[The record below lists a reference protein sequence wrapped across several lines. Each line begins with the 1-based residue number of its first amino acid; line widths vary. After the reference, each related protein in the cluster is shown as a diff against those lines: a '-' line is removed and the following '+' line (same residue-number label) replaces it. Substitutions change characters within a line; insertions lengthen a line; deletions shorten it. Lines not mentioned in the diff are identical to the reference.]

1 MSTALITGGS
11 GHVGA
16 NLVRELTKRD
26 FNIKCIDFDGDHR
39 AFEGYDVELI
49 KGSITDIESIDTA
62 FKNVDVVFHTAAVI
76 SLVRK
81 DRDIIRSV
89 NVAGTRNVCELSL
102 RHGVK
107 KLIHFSSVD
116 AFVREP
122 LDEAL
127 LEDRP
132 LVTDSD
138 AVPYDLSKADAQ
150 RIVYEYCE
158 KGLDASIIH
167 PSGIFGPND
176 FKPSLFGQ
184 EFINIANGKRPYTV
198 NVGYDYVD
206 VRDLCTTAINCIEKG
221 ESKQN
226 YIVGGNYI
234 DFVGI
239 AEVISDKL
247 NKQLIKKKNTEFKI
261 NNTEKTIL
269 EKMINNPG
277 KVFSRIDIGNLIK
290 IDKERS
296 IDVIITRLRK
306 KIEKNPKNPKYLQT
320 IRGSGY
326 VLWVE

>member
-1 MSTALITGGS
+1 MNVLG
-11 GHVGA
+11 
-16 NLVRELTKRD
+16 TK
-26 FNIKCIDFDGDHR
+26 
-39 AFEGYDVELI
+39 
-49 KGSITDIESIDTA
+49 
-62 FKNVDVVFHTAAVI
+62 
-76 SLVRK
+76 
-81 DRDIIRSV
+81 
-89 NVAGTRNVCELSL
+89 NVCELSL

-122 LDEAL
+122 LDQAL

-132 LVTDSD
+132 LVTDPN

-150 RIVYEYCE
+150 RIVYDYCE

-184 EFINIANGKRPYTV
+184 EIINIANGKRPFTV

-206 VRDLCTTAINCIEKG
+206 VRDLCLTAINCVEKG

-239 AEVISDKL
+239 GEIMSKKL
-247 NKQLIKKKNTEFKI
+247 NKKLIRGTLPFFFAYLSIPSSYLKSLFFNKPRSATVDSIHTVKVQNKIIPSTLAKETLDHKPRPVDETINDIVDFFQKRDLIK
-261 NNTEKTIL
+261 
-269 EKMINNPG
+269 
-277 KVFSRIDIGNLIK
+277 
-290 IDKERS
+290 
-296 IDVIITRLRK
+296 
-306 KIEKNPKNPKYLQT
+306 
-320 IRGSGY
+320 
-326 VLWVE
+326 

>member
-16 NLVRELTKRD
+16 NLVRELTKQD
-26 FNIKCIDFDGDHR
+26 FKISCIDFDGDHR

-62 FKNVDVVFHTAAVI
+62 FKDVDVVFHTAAVI

-89 NVAGTRNVCELSL
+89 NVAGTKNVCELSL

-206 VRDLCTTAINCIEKG
+206 VRDLCTAAINCIEKG
-221 ESKQN
+221 ELKQN

-247 NKQLIKKKNTEFKI
+247 NKQLVKSTLPFFFIY
-261 NNTEKTIL
+261 L
-269 EKMINNPG
+269 SLP
-277 KVFSRIDIGNLIK
+277 S
-290 IDKERS
+290 S
-296 IDVIITRLRK
+296 
-306 KIEKNPKNPKYLQT
+306 YLQALFFNKPRSATLDSIHTVKVQNKLIPSNLAKEMLDHRPRPVNET
-320 IRGSGY
+320 INDTVEFFQKRG
-326 VLWVE
+326 LIN

>member
-26 FNIKCIDFDGDHR
+26 FKIKCIDFDGDHR

-122 LDEAL
+122 LDEEL

-247 NKQLIKKKNTEFKI
+247 NKKLVKGTLPFFFVYLSLPSSYLQALFFNKPRSATLDSIHTVKVQNKLIPSNLAKEMLDHRPRPVNETINDTVEFFQKRGLIK
-261 NNTEKTIL
+261 
-269 EKMINNPG
+269 
-277 KVFSRIDIGNLIK
+277 
-290 IDKERS
+290 
-296 IDVIITRLRK
+296 
-306 KIEKNPKNPKYLQT
+306 
-320 IRGSGY
+320 
-326 VLWVE
+326 

>member
-206 VRDLCTTAINCIEKG
+206 VRDLCTAAINCIEKG

-247 NKQLIKKKNTEFKI
+247 NKQLVKGTLPFFFDYLSRPSSYLQALFFNKPRSATLDSIHTVKVQNKLIPSNLAKEMLDHRPRPVNETINDTVEFFQKR
-261 NNTEKTIL
+261 
-269 EKMINNPG
+269 G
-277 KVFSRIDIGNLIK
+277 LIK
-290 IDKERS
+290 
-296 IDVIITRLRK
+296 
-306 KIEKNPKNPKYLQT
+306 
-320 IRGSGY
+320 
-326 VLWVE
+326 

>member
-16 NLVRELTKRD
+16 NLVRELTKQNFKVR
-26 FNIKCIDFDGDHR
+26 CIDFDGDHR

-49 KGSITDIESIDTA
+49 KGNITNIESIEAA
-62 FKNVDVVFHTAAVI
+62 FKGVDIVFHTAAVI

-81 DRDIIRSV
+81 DRNIIRSV
-89 NVAGTRNVCELSL
+89 NVTGTKNVCELSL
-102 RHGVK
+102 KYGIK

-116 AFVREP
+116 AFIREP
-122 LDEAL
+122 VDQEL

-132 LVTDSD
+132 LVTDRG

-150 RIVYEYCE
+150 RIVYDYCE

-198 NVGYDYVD
+198 NIGYDYVD
-206 VRDLCTTAINCIEKG
+206 VRDLCTTAITCVEKG

-234 DFVGI
+234 DFVAIG
-239 AEVISDKL
+239 EVMSRKL
-247 NKQLIKKKNTEFKI
+247 NKQLIKGTLPFFFVY
-261 NNTEKTIL
+261 L
-269 EKMINNPG
+269 SLP
-277 KVFSRIDIGNLIK
+277 S
-290 IDKERS
+290 S
-296 IDVIITRLRK
+296 
-306 KIEKNPKNPKYLQT
+306 YLQALFFNKPRSATLDSIHTVKVQNKLIPGHLAKEVLDHKPRPIEET
-320 IRGSGY
+320 IYDTVEFFQKRGL
-326 VLWVE
+326 VN

>member
-1 MSTALITGGS
+1 MNTALITGGS

-16 NLVRELTKRD
+16 NLVRELTKKN
-26 FNIKCIDFDGDHR
+26 FKIKCIDFDKDHR

-49 KGSITDIESIDTA
+49 KGNIANIESIDAA
-62 FKNVDVVFHTAAVI
+62 FKDVDVVFHTAALI

-81 DRDIIRSV
+81 DKDIIRSV
-89 NVAGTRNVCELSL
+89 NVVGTKNVCELSL
-102 RHGVK
+102 KHNVK

-122 LDEAL
+122 LDKAL

-132 LVTDSD
+132 LVTDPN

-150 RIVYEYCE
+150 RIVYDYCE

-184 EFINIANGKRPYTV
+184 EFINIANGKRSYTV

-206 VRDLCTTAINCIEKG
+206 VRDLCTTAINCVEKG

-239 AEVISDKL
+239 GEMMSKKL
-247 NKQLIKKKNTEFKI
+247 NKQLIKGTLPFFFAYLSLPSSYLKALFFNKPRSATIDSIHTVKVQNKLIPSKLAKEILSHRPRPVDETINDTVEFFQKR
-261 NNTEKTIL
+261 
-269 EKMINNPG
+269 G
-277 KVFSRIDIGNLIK
+277 LIK
-290 IDKERS
+290 
-296 IDVIITRLRK
+296 
-306 KIEKNPKNPKYLQT
+306 
-320 IRGSGY
+320 
-326 VLWVE
+326 

>member
-1 MSTALITGGS
+1 MNTALITGGS

-16 NLVRELTKRD
+16 NLVRELTKKN
-26 FNIKCIDFDGDHR
+26 FKIKCIDFDRDHR

-49 KGSITDIESIDTA
+49 KGNIANIESIDAA
-62 FKNVDVVFHTAAVI
+62 FKDVDVVFHTAALI

-81 DRDIIRSV
+81 DKDIIRSV
-89 NVAGTRNVCELSL
+89 NVVGTKNVCELSL
-102 RHGVK
+102 KHNVK

-122 LDEAL
+122 LDKAL

-132 LVTDSD
+132 LVTDPN

-150 RIVYEYCE
+150 RIVYDYCE

-184 EFINIANGKRPYTV
+184 EFINIANGKRSYTV

-206 VRDLCTTAINCIEKG
+206 VRDLCTTAINCVEKG

-239 AEVISDKL
+239 GEMMSKKL
-247 NKQLIKKKNTEFKI
+247 NKQLIKGTLPFFFAYLSLPSSYLKALFFNKPRSATIDSIHTVKVQNKLIPSKLAKEILSHRPRPVDETINDTVEFFQKR
-261 NNTEKTIL
+261 
-269 EKMINNPG
+269 G
-277 KVFSRIDIGNLIK
+277 LIK
-290 IDKERS
+290 
-296 IDVIITRLRK
+296 
-306 KIEKNPKNPKYLQT
+306 
-320 IRGSGY
+320 
-326 VLWVE
+326 

>member
-1 MSTALITGGS
+1 MNTALITGGS

-16 NLVRELTKRD
+16 NLVRELTKKN
-26 FNIKCIDFDGDHR
+26 FKIKCIDFDRDHR

-49 KGSITDIESIDTA
+49 KGNIANIESINAA
-62 FKNVDVVFHTAAVI
+62 FKDVDVVFHTAALI

-81 DRDIIRSV
+81 DKDIIRSV
-89 NVAGTRNVCELSL
+89 NVVGTKNVCELSL
-102 RHGVK
+102 KHNVK

-122 LDEAL
+122 IDKAL

-132 LVTDSD
+132 LVTDPN

-150 RIVYEYCE
+150 RIVYDYCE

-184 EFINIANGKRPYTV
+184 EFINIANGKRSYTV
-198 NVGYDYVD
+198 NIGYDYVD
-206 VRDLCTTAINCIEKG
+206 VRDLCTTAINCVEKG

-239 AEVISDKL
+239 GEMMSKKL
-247 NKQLIKKKNTEFKI
+247 NKQLIKGTLPFFFAYLSLPSSYLKALFFNKPRSATIDSIHTVKVQNKLIPSKLAKEILSHRPRPVDETINDTVEFFQKR
-261 NNTEKTIL
+261 
-269 EKMINNPG
+269 G
-277 KVFSRIDIGNLIK
+277 LIK
-290 IDKERS
+290 
-296 IDVIITRLRK
+296 
-306 KIEKNPKNPKYLQT
+306 
-320 IRGSGY
+320 
-326 VLWVE
+326 

>member
-1 MSTALITGGS
+1 MNTALITGGS

-16 NLVRELTKRD
+16 NLVRELTKKN
-26 FNIKCIDFDGDHR
+26 FKIKCIDFDRDHR

-49 KGSITDIESIDTA
+49 KGNIANIESIDAA
-62 FKNVDVVFHTAAVI
+62 FKDVDVVFHTAALI

-81 DRDIIRSV
+81 DKDIIRSV
-89 NVAGTRNVCELSL
+89 NVVGTKNVCELSL
-102 RHGVK
+102 KHNVK

-122 LDEAL
+122 LDKAL

-132 LVTDSD
+132 LVTDPN

-150 RIVYEYCE
+150 RIVYDYCE

-184 EFINIANGKRPYTV
+184 EFINIANGKRSYTV

-206 VRDLCTTAINCIEKG
+206 VRDLCTTAINCVEKG

-239 AEVISDKL
+239 GEMMSKKL
-247 NKQLIKKKNTEFKI
+247 NKQLIKGTLPFFFAYISLPSSYLKALFFNKPRSATIDSIHTVKVQNKLIPSKLAKEILSHRPRPVDETINDTVEFFQKR
-261 NNTEKTIL
+261 
-269 EKMINNPG
+269 G
-277 KVFSRIDIGNLIK
+277 LIK
-290 IDKERS
+290 
-296 IDVIITRLRK
+296 
-306 KIEKNPKNPKYLQT
+306 
-320 IRGSGY
+320 
-326 VLWVE
+326 

>member
-1 MSTALITGGS
+1 MNIALITGGS

-26 FNIKCIDFDGDHR
+26 FKVRCIDFDGDHR

-49 KGSITDIESIDTA
+49 KGNITDIESIDRA
-62 FKNVDVVFHTAAVI
+62 FENVDVVFHTAALI

-81 DRDIIRSV
+81 DKDIIQSV
-89 NVAGTRNVCELSL
+89 NVMGTKNVCELSL

-122 LDEAL
+122 LDQAL

-132 LVTDSD
+132 LVTDPN
-138 AVPYDLSKADAQ
+138 AVPCDLSKADAQ
-150 RIVYEYCE
+150 RIIYDYCE
-158 KGLDASIIH
+158 KGLNASIIH

-184 EFINIANGKRPYTV
+184 EFINIANGKRSYTV
-198 NVGYDYVD
+198 NIGYDYVD
-206 VRDLCTTAINCIEKG
+206 VRDLCATAINCIEKG

-239 AEVISDKL
+239 GEIMSKKL
-247 NKQLIKKKNTEFKI
+247 NKQLIKGTLPFFFVY
-261 NNTEKTIL
+261 L
-269 EKMINNPG
+269 SLP
-277 KVFSRIDIGNLIK
+277 S
-290 IDKERS
+290 S
-296 IDVIITRLRK
+296 
-306 KIEKNPKNPKYLQT
+306 YLQALFFNKPRSATLDSIHTVKVQNKLIPSNLAKEILNHKPRPVDET
-320 IRGSGY
+320 INDTVEFFQKRGL
-326 VLWVE
+326 VN

>member
-1 MSTALITGGS
+1 MNTALITGGS

-16 NLVRELTKRD
+16 NLVRELTKKN
-26 FNIKCIDFDGDHR
+26 FKIKCIDFDRDHR

-49 KGSITDIESIDTA
+49 KGNIANIESINAA
-62 FKNVDVVFHTAAVI
+62 FKDVDVVFHTAALI

-81 DRDIIRSV
+81 DKDIIRSV
-89 NVAGTRNVCELSL
+89 NVVGTKNVCELSL
-102 RHGVK
+102 KHNVK

-122 LDEAL
+122 LDKAL

-132 LVTDSD
+132 LVTDPN

-150 RIVYEYCE
+150 RIVYDYCE

-167 PSGIFGPND
+167 PSGILGPND

-184 EFINIANGKRPYTV
+184 ELINIANGKRSYTV

-206 VRDLCTTAINCIEKG
+206 VRDLCTTAINCVEKG

-239 AEVISDKL
+239 GEMMSKKL
-247 NKQLIKKKNTEFKI
+247 NKQLIKGTLPFFFAYLSLPSSYLKALFFNKPRSATLDSIHTVKVQNKLIPSKLAKEILSHRPRPVDETINDTVEFFQKR
-261 NNTEKTIL
+261 
-269 EKMINNPG
+269 G
-277 KVFSRIDIGNLIK
+277 LIK
-290 IDKERS
+290 
-296 IDVIITRLRK
+296 
-306 KIEKNPKNPKYLQT
+306 
-320 IRGSGY
+320 
-326 VLWVE
+326 

>member
-1 MSTALITGGS
+1 MKIALITGGS

-26 FNIKCIDFDGDHR
+26 FKVRCIDFDGDHR

-49 KGSITDIESIDTA
+49 KGNIANIESIDRA
-62 FKNVDVVFHTAAVI
+62 FEDVDVVFHTAALI

-89 NVAGTRNVCELSL
+89 NVLGTKNVCELSL

-122 LDEAL
+122 LDQAL

-132 LVTDSD
+132 LVTDPN

-150 RIVYEYCE
+150 RIVYDYCE

-184 EFINIANGKRPYTV
+184 EIINIANGKRPFTV

-206 VRDLCTTAINCIEKG
+206 VRDLCLTAINCVEKG

-239 AEVISDKL
+239 GEIMSKKL
-247 NKQLIKKKNTEFKI
+247 NKQLI
-261 NNTEKTIL
+261 
-269 EKMINNPG
+269 
-277 KVFSRIDIGNLIK
+277 
-290 IDKERS
+290 
-296 IDVIITRLRK
+296 
-306 KIEKNPKNPKYLQT
+306 
-320 IRGSGY
+320 RGT
-326 VLWVE
+326 LPFFFA

>member
-1 MSTALITGGS
+1 MNTALITGGS

-16 NLVRELTKRD
+16 NLVRELTKKN
-26 FNIKCIDFDGDHR
+26 FKIKCIDFDRDHR

-49 KGSITDIESIDTA
+49 KGNIANIESINAA
-62 FKNVDVVFHTAAVI
+62 FKDVDVVFHTAALI

-81 DRDIIRSV
+81 DKDIIRSV
-89 NVAGTRNVCELSL
+89 NVVGTKNVCELSL
-102 RHGVK
+102 KHNVK

-122 LDEAL
+122 LDKAL

-132 LVTDSD
+132 LVTDPN

-150 RIVYEYCE
+150 RIVYDYCE

-184 EFINIANGKRPYTV
+184 EFINIANGKRSYTV

-206 VRDLCTTAINCIEKG
+206 VRDLCTTAINCVEKG

-239 AEVISDKL
+239 GEMMSKKL
-247 NKQLIKKKNTEFKI
+247 NKQLIKGTLPFFFAYLSLPSSYLKALFFNKPRSATIDSIHTVKVQNKLIPSKLAKEILSHRPRPVDETINDTVEFFQKR
-261 NNTEKTIL
+261 
-269 EKMINNPG
+269 G
-277 KVFSRIDIGNLIK
+277 LIK
-290 IDKERS
+290 
-296 IDVIITRLRK
+296 
-306 KIEKNPKNPKYLQT
+306 
-320 IRGSGY
+320 
-326 VLWVE
+326 